1 MVKTCVSSKS
11 ARPNLHAELSIK
23 GVLSA
28 LKESSLSSRLQ
39 AAYDENLKQTE
50 QISELVN
57 KNSDLVND
65 SSAKDDEIAELKQLI
80 AIMKDTALPI
90 T

>member
-39 AAYDENLKQTE
+39 AAYDENLKQ